1 MPNSGISEP
10 RKSHQF
16 CGSSDLSN
24 ALFTTNLF
32 PAKRVTQQHAAR
44 RLRDG
49 CAVSGTL
56 NRDLSRGFRPNP
68 SRSAFGERREGNR
81 DALSGPASTRP
92 WRKSSGERRLRATRA
107 PGTRAFAANPR
118 VSNPNPDRF
127 DLRTRHAYRSSI
139 HPTRLTVASPSPP
152 PCYPLTAGTR
162 TIYSF
167 PRVSDH
173 LEWGSR
179 P

>member
-24 ALFTTNLF
+24 ALFNQPFPGDACDTTTRGTALTRRVCSQRDTESGPFERF
-32 PAKRVTQQHAAR
+32 PAESVALGVRGETRREQGRTFRPH
-44 RLRDG
+44 RLRQ
-49 CAVSGTL
+49 
-56 NRDLSRGFRPNP
+56 
-68 SRSAFGERREGNR
+68 
-81 DALSGPASTRP
+81 
-92 WRKSSGERRLRATRA
+92 SSGERRLRATRA
-107 PGTRAFAANPR
+107 PGTRAFAANSR

-152 PCYPLTAGTR
+152 PSYPFDRRHPNHLFF
-162 TIYSF
+162 S
-167 PRVSDH
+167 RVSDH
-173 LEWGSR
+173 SEWGSR
-179 P
+179 Q

>member
-32 PAKRVTQQHAAR
+32 PAKRVTQQYAAR

-49 CAVSGTL
+49 CSVSGIL
-56 NRDLSRGFRPNP
+56 NRDRSRGFRPNP

-81 DALSGPASTRP
+81 DALSGPASTRQ
-92 WRKSSGERRLRATRA
+92 SSGERRLRATRA
-107 PGTRAFAANPR
+107 PGTRAFAANSR

-152 PCYPLTAGTR
+152 PFYPFDRRHPNHLFF
-162 TIYSF
+162 S
-167 PRVSDH
+167 RVSDH
-173 LEWGSR
+173 SEWGSR
-179 P
+179 Q